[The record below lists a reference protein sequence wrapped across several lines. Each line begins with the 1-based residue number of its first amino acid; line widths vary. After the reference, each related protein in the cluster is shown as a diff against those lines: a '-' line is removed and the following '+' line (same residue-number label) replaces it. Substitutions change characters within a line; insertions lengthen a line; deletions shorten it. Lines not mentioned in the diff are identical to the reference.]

1 MVLLFIHV
9 PLTYPN
15 TTVNACVKIMLFQ
28 YYPDWFP
35 YVCIEN
41 SILLAISTFLSIPT
55 LDDQELTAEYI
66 KSNRQVTC
74 DPLNNS
80 TWKTKRVWSLQ
91 SFVTFSVHWPSW
103 LTSFGASCSV
113 SHPLYSQTTRMLCIL
128 FRFFKEFLV
137 TVVEFKKCL
146 IVHTI
151 RSIRH
156 MLVCSQVPIWSTRK
170 KEQTSVDSGT
180 FLIFPFIFLGGAQ
193 DDEYWQHPSRNRP
206 SGRPTP
212 ATSPNPTVLSTNCIL
227 SSLCLNLLEGQAGC
241 WVWVLCFPLQ
251 RSQHLPPVCWW
262 KYQKVFA
269 FSSSLNASDLSSP
282 WLLRILAY
290 TIWPTT
296 SIKTFPPTSLSSREL
311 KYFFPPPFSPLAYR
325 KTGQR
330 WGHMHSLLPAHLRW
344 ASQVSTK
351 QLTKQFLNNHSFN
364 SFCCSSS
371 PLRPLTRNRSWK
383 TPVPLSQSSPS
394 LDGPA
399 HLYFISFLS
408 TTHTSE
414 QQTSAQICTD
424 SLHTEGL
431 IRFHMASWNQC
442 GAYTTYIVVS
452 ELDII
457 HVSDPL

>member
-1 MVLLFIHV
+1 
-9 PLTYPN
+9 
-15 TTVNACVKIMLFQ
+15 
-28 YYPDWFP
+28 
-35 YVCIEN
+35 
-41 SILLAISTFLSIPT
+41 
-55 LDDQELTAEYI
+55 
-66 KSNRQVTC
+66 
-74 DPLNNS
+74 
-80 TWKTKRVWSLQ
+80 
-91 SFVTFSVHWPSW
+91 
-103 LTSFGASCSV
+103 
-113 SHPLYSQTTRMLCIL
+113 MLCIL

-193 DDEYWQHPSRNRP
+193 DDEFWHHPSRNRP

-212 ATSPNPTVLSTNCIL
+212 ATSSNPTILSTNCIL

-241 WVWVLCFPLQ
+241 RVWVLCFPLQ

-290 TIWPTT
+290 IIWPTT
-296 SIKTFPPTSLSSREL
+296 SIKTFPPTSLSAREL

-351 QLTKQFLNNHSFN
+351 QLTKQFLTIIHSTRFVVLPRLYDHSLGIGAGRLLFLSLN
-364 SFCCSSS
+364 LLLRLTDQLISISFPSS
-371 PLRPLTRNRSWK
+371 PLHI
-383 TPVPLSQSSPS
+383 PLSSRQA
-394 LDGPA
+394 LK
-399 HLYFISFLS
+399 FV
-408 TTHTSE
+408 
-414 QQTSAQICTD
+414 
-424 SLHTEGL
+424 L
-431 IRFHMASWNQC
+431 ILFTQKA
-442 GAYTTYIVVS
+442 
-452 ELDII
+452 
-457 HVSDPL
+457 